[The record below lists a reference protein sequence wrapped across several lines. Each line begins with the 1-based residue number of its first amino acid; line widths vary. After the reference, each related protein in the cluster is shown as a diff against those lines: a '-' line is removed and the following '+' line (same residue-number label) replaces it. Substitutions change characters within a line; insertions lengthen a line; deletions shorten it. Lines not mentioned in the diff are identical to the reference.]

1 MDVGMGKAHRKN
13 GGKMKISHNILLLC
27 LMNKFFRAN
36 ELLINCDTKP
46 KQKQP
51 AA

>member
-27 LMNKFFRAN
+27 LMNKFYTAN
-36 ELLINCDTKP
+36 EPLINCDTKP

>member
-1 MDVGMGKAHRKN
+1 MGKAHRKN
-13 GGKMKISHNILLLC
+13 DGKMKISHNIPLLRLV
-27 LMNKFFRAN
+27 NKFYRAN
-36 ELLINCDTKP
+36 EPLINCDTKP

>member
-13 GGKMKISHNILLLC
+13 GGQMKIFDNILVSC
-27 LMNKFFRAN
+27 LMNKFYRAN
-36 ELLINCDTKP
+36 EPLINCDTKP

>member
-1 MDVGMGKAHRKN
+1 MDLWMGKAQRKN
-13 GGKMKISHNILLLC
+13 GGKMKISDNILLLC
-27 LMNKFFRAN
+27 LMNKFYRTN
-36 ELLINCDTKP
+36 EPLINCDTKP